1 MRLLCSILV
10 WIALLRSDPQ
20 FLQVESEGIC
30 RHHHIF
36 ILSGSTVLRWLLS
49 SVWKQLFYKFCSV
62 FSLFMKGRIIHNSYS
77 VVVRCPSFPSCSC
90 DIDSLEETRP
100 VVLQNAPYFGFVWLF
115 YHDQI
120 QVKHFW
126 QEFYIWNIVSV
137 LILILFHWSLSV
149 LCYAVPHCLDYS
161 SFIGFEIG
169 KFEPFNFVLF
179 QDYPE
184 YSGSFEFPYEF

>member
-1 MRLLCSILV
+1 MIHSFSRWKARAFVGIIIFSFSQGAQSCADCCLV
-10 WIALLRSDPQ
+10 
-20 FLQVESEGIC
+20 FESSC
-30 RHHHIF
+30 F
-36 ILSGSTVLRWLLS
+36 INFVR
-49 SVWKQLFYKFCSV
+49 
-62 FSLFMKGRIIHNSYS
+62 LFMKGRIIHNSYS

-100 VVLQNAPYFGFVWLF
+100 VLQNAPYFGFVWLF

-161 SFIGFEIG
+161 SFTGFEIG